1 MRLLLLIVAQKLLK
15 SIQSVGFNMTQEK
28 GKILLHFL
36 NSKCQKKKLFL
47 QEINSLNLIV
57 YDSYFILN

>member
-36 NSKCQKKKLFL
+36 NSKCQKK
-47 QEINSLNLIV
+47 IIPTRN
-57 YDSYFILN
+57 

>member
-28 GKILLHFL
+28 GKISLHCL
-36 NSKCQKKKLFL
+36 NSKCQKK
-47 QEINSLNLIV
+47 IPTRN
-57 YDSYFILN
+57 